1 MGASR
6 RVPGCTPGCLRTAGA
21 PTQAAEGRR
30 AEAPSRAAHGADSP
44 PASRAQLPAPS
55 SPRPPRS
62 PLRSS
67 PRGDGKLRRDR
78 PDPLALTSLL
88 RSSSSRECL
97 PAAVPGGTQGSAGHG
112 VAAPRACGGATWAGS
127 SPGRPRQPR
136 EPQGRRRAGRG
147 RDGLQTLSPG
157 GAAHGASTLGLHTL
171 QRRSSGAQLTRA
183 RGLASNS
190 SYPPLPTSPTSPRFW
205 ARSSLRQGFRPGTFG
220 KLPAL
225 PAELSANSER
235 PSLSGAVCKLPT
247 LSERTLPT
255 SQFRNPKAARETLR
269 GHKYYSS
276 KVRGKCANADV
287 TMHPPE
293 RCSPGL
299 SAPGAFQQLSPVT
312 GDYGLNHLP
321 DGQLESMP

>member
-1 MGASR
+1 MPRAGGRLHARPRLHSRLSQSGRGTHAGGGGAAGGSPQPRSPRSR
-6 RVPGCTPGCLRTAGA
+6 L
-21 PTQAAEGRR
+21 
-30 AEAPSRAAHGADSP
+30 SP
-44 PASRAQLPAPS
+44 PPPAPS

-78 PDPLALTSLL
+78 PDPLALTSLSSSS
-88 RSSSSRECL
+88 SSSSRECL
-97 PAAVPGGTQGSAGHG
+97 PAAVPGGAQGSAGHG

-127 SPGRPRQPR
+127 SPGPPRQPR

-157 GAAHGASTLGLHTL
+157 GAARGASTLGLDTAETL
-171 QRRSSGAQLTRA
+171 LGGSADQGG
-183 RGLASNS
+183 GLASNS

-225 PAELSANSER
+225 PAERSANSER
-235 PSLSGAVCKLPT
+235 PSLSGAVCKVPT

-255 SQFRNPKAARETLR
+255 SQFRSPKGARETLR
-269 GHKYYSS
+269 GHK
-276 KVRGKCANADV
+276 
-287 TMHPPE
+287 
-293 RCSPGL
+293 
-299 SAPGAFQQLSPVT
+299 
-312 GDYGLNHLP
+312 
-321 DGQLESMP
+321 

>member
-6 RVPGCTPGCLRTAGA
+6 RVPGCTPGCLRAAGA

-30 AEAPSRAAHGADSP
+30 AEAPSRAAHGADSL
-44 PASRAQLPAPS
+44 PASRAQLPTPS
-55 SPRPPRS
+55 AVPSAFISPWRWKASTRSPRPTGSHLLVEEQQQQQQQPGVPASCR
-62 PLRSS
+62 
-67 PRGDGKLRRDR
+67 PRGD
-78 PDPLALTSLL
+78 PS
-88 RSSSSRECL
+88 
-97 PAAVPGGTQGSAGHG
+97 SAGHG
-112 VAAPRACGGATWAGS
+112 VAAPLACGGATWAGS
-127 SPGRPRQPR
+127 SPGPPRQPR

-157 GAAHGASTLGLHTL
+157 GAAHGASTLGLDTAETL
-171 QRRSSGAQLTRA
+171 LGGSGDQAG
-183 RGLASNS
+183 GLASNS

-225 PAELSANSER
+225 PAERSANSER

-276 KVRGKCANADV
+276 KVRGKCANADA

-299 SAPGAFQQLSPVT
+299 SAPGAF
-312 GDYGLNHLP
+312 
-321 DGQLESMP
+321 